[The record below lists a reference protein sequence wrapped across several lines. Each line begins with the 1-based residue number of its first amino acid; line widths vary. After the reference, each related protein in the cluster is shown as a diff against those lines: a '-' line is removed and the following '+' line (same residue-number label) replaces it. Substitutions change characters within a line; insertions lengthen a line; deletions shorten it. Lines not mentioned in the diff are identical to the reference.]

1 MEYGPPKPAVDL
13 SKLPSAPR
21 ASRGVEIDYSRLPS
35 QPPYTAFVGNLPFD
49 VTEEDIRNLFRGLRV
64 SYVVAGFKSSIYYIS
79 MLGIFSDSTSKTQLC
94 ASSKCFHPWYRVST
108 AFFNFNTLIA
118 ELATMC
124 YHEPL

>member
-79 MLGIFSDSTSKTQLC
+79 MLGIFSESTSKTQLC
-94 ASSKCFHPWYRVST
+94 ALSKCFHP
-108 AFFNFNTLIA
+108 
-118 ELATMC
+118 
-124 YHEPL
+124 

>member
-1 MEYGPPKPAVDL
+1 MFVVEYGPPKPVVDL

-64 SYVVAGFKSSIYYIS
+64 SYVVSVLRAAFITFK
-79 MLGIFSDSTSKTQLC
+79 G
-94 ASSKCFHPWYRVST
+94 
-108 AFFNFNTLIA
+108 
-118 ELATMC
+118 
-124 YHEPL
+124 